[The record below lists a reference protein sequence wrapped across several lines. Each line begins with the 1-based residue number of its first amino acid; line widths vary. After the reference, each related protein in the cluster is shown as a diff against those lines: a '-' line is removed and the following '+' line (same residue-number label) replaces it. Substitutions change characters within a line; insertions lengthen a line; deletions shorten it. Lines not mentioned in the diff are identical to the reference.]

1 MLSRLSPLG
10 ADERQQVCLPTLFQ
24 ESLMN
29 RAFTA
34 ISLQAALATAIL
46 TVAPLAGAATVGS
59 FNDEAHAPQLAAFVS
74 QVSREQVRADAVV
87 AARQV
92 YSHTDQQHEPQVAT
106 ADSTLTRAQV
116 RAEAVAANRSGLNFS
131 SEYQIAA
138 GAAPQGLRVASA
150 TLAAAR

>member
-1 MLSRLSPLG
+1 
-10 ADERQQVCLPTLFQ
+10 
-24 ESLMN
+24 MN

-46 TVAPLAGAATVGS
+46 TVAPLAGAATVAHI
-59 FNDEAHAPQLAAFVS
+59 NDEAHAPQLAAFVS
-74 QVSREQVRADAVV
+74 QVSREQVRAEAVS

-92 YSHTDQQHEPQVAT
+92 YTHTDQQNEPLVSA

-116 RAEAVAANRSGLNFS
+116 RAEAVAANRAGLNFS
-131 SEYQIAA
+131 SEYEIAA
-138 GAAPQGLRVASA
+138 GAASPDLRVASA

>member
-1 MLSRLSPLG
+1 
-10 ADERQQVCLPTLFQ
+10 
-24 ESLMN
+24 MN

-74 QVSREQVRADAVV
+74 QVSREQVRADAAV

-92 YSHTDQQHEPQVAT
+92 YTHTDQQNEPQRA
-106 ADSTLTRAQV
+106 AAESTLTRAQV
-116 RAEAVAANRSGLNFS
+116 RAEAIEANREVVTSSG
-131 SEYQIAA
+131 EYGTVTRASQ
-138 GAAPQGLRVASA
+138 QGLRVASA
-150 TLAAAR
+150 NLAAAR

>member
-1 MLSRLSPLG
+1 
-10 ADERQQVCLPTLFQ
+10 
-24 ESLMN
+24 MN

-46 TVAPLAGAATVGS
+46 TVAPLAGAATVAHI
-59 FNDEAHAPQLAAFVS
+59 NDEAHAPQLAAFVS
-74 QVSREQVRADAVV
+74 QVSRDQVRAEAVA

-92 YSHTDQQHEPQVAT
+92 YTHTDQQNEPLLSAT
-106 ADSTLTRAQV
+106 DSTLTRTQV
-116 RAEAVAANRSGLNFS
+116 RADAVAANRSGLNFS

-138 GAAPQGLRVASA
+138 GAAPQDLQLASA